1 MSRRKANVPFA
12 IESLLK
18 EKATHSPCTYRISG
32 IAFTKK
38 GNILGY
44 CTNNHSKW
52 QVLEK
57 TPIGRAGTAEHCEK
71 RLIQKFG
78 RRIHS
83 IVICRIGRSGNI
95 LPIDPCKSCQK
106 IANKYGI
113 EIKTIQ
119 P

>member
-1 MSRRKANVPFA
+1 MAKKAKVS
-12 IESLLK
+12 IQVEELLK
-18 EKATHSPCTYRISG
+18 EKASHSDCTYRISG

-52 QVLEK
+52 QILDKSPV
-57 TPIGRAGTAEHCEK
+57 GRAGTAEHCEK

-83 IVICRIGRSGNI
+83 IVICRIGRSGNF
-95 LPIDPCKSCQK
+95 LPIDPCKSCAK
-106 IANKYGI
+106 LASKYGI
-113 EIKTIQ
+113 KITSISK
-119 P
+119 